1 MYRWIVPLP
10 PALLLCVAA
19 VGFAADRSKGELE
32 IRVIDK
38 DTKDPLAVRMHLKD
52 QRGKAVRPRKVPF
65 WHDHFTFDGKI
76 VLELAPGRYTFEIE
90 HGPEYRQMFGHFEIK
105 RGDADSKEV
114 ELSRFVEM
122 KKEGWWSGDLHIHR
136 PPAEIEQLMRAEDL
150 HIAPVI
156 TWWNDKSEW
165 EKNAPPEEL
174 LVEAPGKRFY
184 HLMAGEDE
192 REGGAL
198 LFFNLREP
206 LPMRGSSREHPSGL
220 KFVELAHA
228 ANPGVHIDCEKPFWW
243 DLPIWIASGKVHS
256 VGLANNHMQRDGMYP
271 GEAWGK
277 PRDTALF
284 PNPDG
289 NGRWSQKIYYELL
302 NAGIRL
308 PPSAGSASGVLPN
321 PVGYNRVYVHCG
333 DELTWEKWWQGLR
346 AGRVVVT
353 NGPLITPL
361 VNGELPG
368 HVFRA
373 DKGET
378 IELQI
383 ALNLST
389 RDKIEYLEVIKDG
402 RTAHEVRLDQWAKSG
417 GMLPP
422 VLFDQSG
429 WLLIRAVASHPK
441 TFRFASTGPYY
452 VEIGQQPRISK
463 RSAQFFLDWVLE
475 RAGRIKLADEMQRAE
490 VLEYHRQARDFW
502 KKRVEA
508 ANAE

>member
-1 MYRWIVPLP
+1 MNRYSAAGTVIFAMLLP
-10 PALLLCVAA
+10 AFAWPAAP
-19 VGFAADRSKGELE
+19 GKGELE

-38 DTKDPLAVRMHLKD
+38 DSRDPIACRMHLKD
-52 QRGKAVRPRKVPF
+52 QRGRPVKAPKVPN
-65 WHDHFTFDGKI
+65 WNDHFIFDGKI
-76 VLELAPGRYTFEIE
+76 ILELAPGMYSFEIE
-90 HGPEYRQMFGHFEIK
+90 RGPEYRQMFGRFEIK

-114 ELSRFVEM
+114 ELSRFVDM

-136 PPAEIEQLMRAEDL
+136 PLKEIEQHLRAEDL

-156 TWWNDKSEW
+156 TWWNEKCEWDKS
-165 EKNAPPEEL
+165 KLPDTL
-174 LVEAPGKRFY
+174 LVESPGNRFY

-198 LFFNLREP
+198 LFFNLKEP
-206 LPMRGSSREHPSGL
+206 LPIQGSSREYPSEM
-220 KFVELAHA
+220 KFVDLARE

-243 DLPIWIASGKVHS
+243 DLPLWIASGKVHS
-256 VGLANNHMQRDGMYP
+256 VGLANNHMHRDGVYP

-277 PRDTALF
+277 PRDKKIY
-284 PNPDG
+284 PDPDG

-302 NAGIRL
+302 NSGIRI

-333 DELTWEKWWQGLR
+333 KELTWEKWWEGLR

-353 NGPLITPL
+353 NGPLLMPQ

-373 DKGET
+373 DEGQT
-378 IELQI
+378 VELQI

-402 RTAHEVRLDQWAKSG
+402 KTAHEVRLDQWAKSG
-417 GMLPP
+417 GKLPP
-422 VLFDQSG
+422 VTFDQSG
-429 WLLIRAVASHPK
+429 WLLVRAITNNPK

-452 VEIGQQPRISK
+452 VEFGQKSRISK
-463 RSAQFFLDWVLE
+463 ASAKFFLDWVIE
-475 RAGRIKLADEMQRAE
+475 RAGRINLADERQKSE
-490 VLEYHRQARDFW
+490 VLEFHRQARDFW
-502 KKRVEA
+502 KKRVEE
-508 ANAE
+508 ANAP